1 MMMWSRRL
9 SLLLGA
15 AMCAAGGAAA
25 AETARAALDRPVSEA
40 ELRELAAA
48 YSRGDLGSGR
58 CDWVHPVSD
67 GPTRIPCEVVPLP
80 VLAKLA
86 DNVMNKHAQLELGKR
101 LEEGRGVAK
110 DVEQARRYYRMAARD
125 SQRGA
130 PVNVEGIASFVVS
143 GIGGHTIYTR
153 LRGVGLPEAQE
164 RLRKLAARD

>member
-1 MMMWSRRL
+1 MIGSRSL
-9 SLLLGA
+9 SLLLSA

-25 AETARAALDRPVSEA
+25 AETARAALDRPVSET

-101 LEEGRGVAK
+101 LEEGRGVPQ
-110 DVEQARRYYRMAARD
+110 DLELARRYYRMASRD
-125 SQRGA
+125 AERNG
-130 PVNVEGIASFVVS
+130 PIVEGTLAGFQVGV
-143 GIGGHTIYTR
+143 GGHAIFGR
-153 LRGVGLPEAQE
+153 PRASGLPEAEE
-164 RLRKLAARD
+164 RLRKLAARN